1 MPHIDVRRTHAL
13 GRDAARALASEIAAD
28 LQRQQG
34 VRTFWDGD
42 VLRLKGPGVQ
52 GELHASDTE
61 VRIQATLG
69 MLMRPMRGALQRAIE
84 EHLDDALG

>member
-1 MPHIDVRRTHAL
+1 MPHIDVRRSHTL
-13 GRDAARALASEIAAD
+13 GRDAARALASNIAAD
-28 LQRQQG
+28 LEREQG

-69 MLMRPMRGALQRAIE
+69 MLMRPLRGQLRRAIE
-84 EHLDDALG
+84 EKLDEALS